1 MIDTPIPKHESIVE
15 FEIQKVKQAI
25 AEFAEIHEGTD
36 FRLKDRNDI
45 FGSYVFTIFKNN
57 SWNGFSTGNLN
68 ITLNEIENKK
78 TKIIVETLNTG
89 KNHYV
94 NIRDLS
100 QAQSDFL
107 LSLAKI
113 LSGDYSKDSVRIE
126 QGKGCLGIIIFV
138 VSLSVSIAYFI

>member
-107 LSLAKI
+107 QSLAKI
-113 LSGDYSKDSVRIE
+113 LSGDFTSQSVKIE
-126 QGKGCLGIIIFV
+126 QGKGCLGMMLFLISISLV
-138 VSLSVSIAYFI
+138 VTYLI

>member
-107 LSLAKI
+107 QSLAKI
-113 LSGDYSKDSVRIE
+113 LSGDFTSQSVKIE
-126 QGKGCLGIIIFV
+126 QGKGCLCMMLFLISISLV
-138 VSLSVSIAYFI
+138 VTYLI